1 MATDDHDK
9 GTNYQAQ
16 LDVTYEASNWL
27 TVANKTYFEDYSQL
41 QLEYAQR
48 YFNDIKES
56 YNFQDRFEL
65 RAKFGQH
72 QLIGGVAYR
81 FMHVLAYGD
90 FFNEYLNAT
99 DITTN
104 PANFPITTNLF
115 GVVQLPGTSY
125 YATPGATYAGAA
137 ALGYPNSIANTQDQN
152 SHQVGL
158 FLQDIYQLT
167 DQLSLLTGCASMR
180 STRA

>member
-1 MATDDHDK
+1 MTGVVPINRTLQLVAPDDHDQ

-16 LDVTYEASNWL
+16 LDVTDLITDNL
-27 TVANKTYFEDYSQL
+27 TIANKAYFEDYSQL

-48 YFNDIKES
+48 YYNNIKES
-56 YNFQDRFEL
+56 YNFEDRFEL
-65 RAKFGQH
+65 RGKWTNNQF
-72 QLIGGVAYR
+72 ITGVAYR

-115 GVVQLPGTSY
+115 GVVPVPGRRTIRR
-125 YATPGATYAGAA
+125 PGAAYARRPR
-137 ALGYPNSIANTQDQN
+137 YPYSIANTQDQN

-158 FLQDIYQLT
+158 FFQDIL
-167 DQLSLLTGCASMR
+167 A
-180 STRA
+180 